1 MDPLKA
7 RDLRTLSHYLR
18 HWMSQPEIDALYP
31 EPPADDNDSS
41 SSEDSDSD

>member
-1 MDPLKA
+1 MGPLKA
-7 RDLRTLSHYLR
+7 RDLRNLSHYLR
-18 HWMSQPEIDALYP
+18 HWMSQPEIDTLYP